1 MNKTDL
7 LKSRIGMKLVRVG
20 KMVRAI
26 ANQKFVKAN
35 YEITPEQF
43 TVLTAILDH
52 DGLYQ
57 RQIGAITLKDRP
69 NITRIINILE
79 NKELVTRTPDTN
91 KRKVFKVNITEKGKK
106 EYETVLPTVI
116 EHWQDSVSGV
126 SDEELTNCL
135 NVLNK
140 IKANLEEKLH
150 IQI

>member
-1 MNKTDL
+1 MDNIDL

-26 ANQKFVKAN
+26 AIQKFIKAN

-43 TVLTAILDH
+43 TVLAAILDH

-57 RQIGAITLKDRP
+57 RQIGALTLKDRP

-79 NKELVTRTPDTN
+79 DKGLVTRTPDVN
-91 KRKVFKVNITEKGKK
+91 KRKIFKINITDKGKI
-106 EYETVLPTVI
+106 EYENALPTVL
-116 EHWQDSVSGV
+116 EHWQDSVNGV
-126 SDEELTNCL
+126 SDEELKSCL

-140 IKANLEEKLH
+140 IKENLEEKLH
-150 IQI
+150 TQI

>member
-1 MNKTDL
+1 MDKHNL

-26 ANQKFVKAN
+26 ANQKFIRAHLP
-35 YEITPEQF
+35 ITPEQF

-79 NKELVTRTPDTN
+79 DKGLVTRTPDIN
-91 KRKVFKVNITEKGKK
+91 KRKIFKINITEEGKK
-106 EYETVLPTVI
+106 AYNAVLPTVA
-116 EHWQDSVSGV
+116 EHWQSTVEDV
-126 SDEELTNCL
+126 SDEELINCL
-135 NVLNK
+135 KVLNK
-140 IKANLEEKLH
+140 IKANLEEKLN

>member
-1 MNKTDL
+1 MDKINL

-26 ANQKFVKAN
+26 ANQKFAKAN
-35 YEITPEQF
+35 YPITPEQF

-57 RQIGAITLKDRP
+57 RQIGALTLKDRP
-69 NITRIINILE
+69 NITRIIKILE
-79 NKELVTRTPDTN
+79 EKELITKTPDSN
-91 KRKVFKVNITEKGKK
+91 KRKIFKINITEKGKQA
-106 EYETVLPTVI
+106 YEMVLPTVL
-116 EHWQDSVSGV
+116 EHWQNTVEGV
-126 SDEELTNCL
+126 TDEELISCL

-140 IKANLEEKLH
+140 IKTNLEEKLK

>member
-1 MNKTDL
+1 MDKTDL

-69 NITRIINILE
+69 NITRIISILE
-79 NKELVTRTPDTN
+79 NKGLVTRTPDIN
-91 KRKVFKVNITEKGKK
+91 KRKIFKINITKKGKA
-106 EYETVLPTVI
+106 EYEHVAPTVI
-116 EHWQDSVSGV
+116 EHWQDTISGV
-126 SDEELTNCL
+126 SDKELTQCL
-135 NVLNK
+135 KVLNK
-140 IKANLEEKLH
+140 IKDNLEEKLH